1 MCQTVLRP
9 RGRGREQ
16 RALPAYEKPPVLRV
30 DVYCSLPLFQVLY
43 PGIRLPRN
51 GSLKITDFDTLPH
64 LFQNLGQFLHQVHL
78 DVEIDGKVGILV
90 RRIDGL
96 AHIEIDIGGFLK
108 QQAADEGRAVLT
120 VAPVLIVFVFTDI
133 VFGVFNDPVDGN
145 DALGHQVDPF
155 QVGDGRDI
163 PCEIQ

>member
-1 MCQTVLRP
+1 M
-9 RGRGREQ
+9 
-16 RALPAYEKPPVLRV
+16 
-30 DVYCSLPLFQVLY
+30 
-43 PGIRLPRN
+43 
-51 GSLKITDFDTLPH
+51 
-64 LFQNLGQFLHQVHL
+64 HQVHL

>member
-1 MCQTVLRP
+1 M
-9 RGRGREQ
+9 
-16 RALPAYEKPPVLRV
+16 
-30 DVYCSLPLFQVLY
+30 LY

-64 LFQNLGQFLHQVHL
+64 LFQSLGQFLHQVHL

-120 VAPVLIVFVFTDI
+120 VAPVLIVFVSPI
-133 VFGVFNDPVDGN
+133 
-145 DALGHQVDPF
+145 
-155 QVGDGRDI
+155 
-163 PCEIQ
+163 

>member
-1 MCQTVLRP
+1 M
-9 RGRGREQ
+9 
-16 RALPAYEKPPVLRV
+16 
-30 DVYCSLPLFQVLY
+30 LY

-64 LFQNLGQFLHQVHL
+64 LFQSLGQFQHQVHL

-120 VAPVLIVFVFTDI
+120 V
-133 VFGVFNDPVDGN
+133 
-145 DALGHQVDPF
+145 
-155 QVGDGRDI
+155 
-163 PCEIQ
+163 

>member
-1 MCQTVLRP
+1 M
-9 RGRGREQ
+9 
-16 RALPAYEKPPVLRV
+16 
-30 DVYCSLPLFQVLY
+30 LY

-64 LFQNLGQFLHQVHL
+64 LFQSLGHFLHQVHL

-108 QQAADEGRAVLT
+108 QQAADEGRAVLNSMQ
-120 VAPVLIVFVFTDI
+120 ASNKHILL
-133 VFGVFNDPVDGN
+133 GSKCWQGGFN
-145 DALGHQVDPF
+145 
-155 QVGDGRDI
+155 
-163 PCEIQ
+163 